1 MLTKKKISNMNG
13 SLLKRLLVCAALF
26 VALGLSSQNVGVY
39 KIGNLLKRIHNG
51 SDTVYVVNF
60 WATWCKPCVAELPEF
75 EQFNAEQKNSK
86 VKVLLVSMDF
96 SEDLDTKVK
105 PFLAKHNY
113 TCETLLLD
121 ETNGNSFINQVSK
134 DWSGAIPATLITTKN
149 NRSVFLEK
157 KLTKAMLAEAVEN
170 VSKP

>member
-1 MLTKKKISNMNG
+1 ML
-13 SLLKRLLVCAALF
+13 LAALS
-26 VALGLSSQNVGVY
+26 LSSQNVGVY
-39 KIGNLLKRIHNG
+39 KIGDLLKRVHNG

-75 EQFNAEQKNSK
+75 EQFNAEQKNSR

-96 SEDLDTKVK
+96 KEDIQSKLV
-105 PFLAKHNY
+105 PFLKKNGYSA
-113 TCETLLLD
+113 EVLLLD
-121 ETNGNSFINQVSK
+121 ELNGNSFINQVSK
-134 DWSGAIPATLITTKN
+134 EWTGAIPATLVTAKN

-157 KLTKAMLAEAVEN
+157 KLTKAMLSEAVEN